1 MIRFKTQEL
10 DNGLKV
16 ILHQDPSSALTHVNL
31 LYNVGAKDED
41 PERTGFAHLFEHL
54 MFSGSKNAPSFD
66 LIVDRMGG
74 ENNAFTNNDIT
85 NYYISIPSN
94 QLSNALWLESD
105 RVHNL
110 NINQKSLDVQKN
122 VVIEEFKQR
131 YLNQPYGDLWA
142 LIRDLSYKQ
151 HPYRW
156 PTIGKDISHIEDA
169 SLEDVRAFYQKHYQ
183 PSNAVL
189 CLSGNIDLIQAQ
201 DLVEEHFSELSN
213 QSFSKP
219 ALIQEPLQTEPRYK
233 TVEREVPQ
241 SAIIVSF
248 LMSSRLD
255 PLYHAYDFLSDLLS
269 NGKSSRFYQSL
280 VKDQELFTDIN
291 AFITGD
297 TDQGLFVIIGRL
309 REDVEMS
316 RAEELIWKE
325 LDRLNHEE
333 ISDYEFNKVKN
344 KFKTTHSLSNLK
356 ALNRAMNLSYFQ
368 NLGDANLINTDLD
381 TYTSLNQEDIINLAK
396 ERFQKKYSNTLYYL
410 GIKS

>member
-54 MFSGSKNAPSFD
+54 MFSGSKKAPNFD

-85 NYYISIPSN
+85 NYYISIPNN

>member
-85 NYYISIPSN
+85 NYYISIPNN

-213 QSFSKP
+213 QNFSKP
-219 ALIQEPLQTEPRYK
+219 ALIQEALQTEPRYK

-241 SAIIVSF
+241 SAIIISF

-410 GIKS
+410 GVRS